1 MNLIAVPLM
10 GFLQDGLQVVVS
22 PIVRGS
28 RTEESRESSAI
39 LNRLGGLWN
48 KDNFAKF
55 QNNKKQPTELLGRD
69 KEVDRIF
76 VILSTI

>member
-1 MNLIAVPLM
+1 VNLIAVPLM

-28 RTEESRESSAI
+28 RTEGSI

>member
-1 MNLIAVPLM
+1 M

-28 RTEESRESSAI
+28 RTEESSAI